1 MMWIRSSA
9 SAVLVVLL
17 LAAILSQGCG
27 VVVKAIYNE
36 EIETALDYPDGVV
49 APLFT
54 IQREERGPRIVAG
67 TIHLVGKFT
76 PEETNAAG
84 ATGLP
89 PVGRIFLR
97 RTDAT
102 GQVLVE
108 RAFDLHL
115 KRDGVIPLQV
125 FAIPDL
131 LITPGEQLAIAFQPL
146 GGHVPPGRI
155 RFRLRYDREA
165 PESGAE

>member
-1 MMWIRSSA
+1 MWTRSNA
-9 SAVLVVLL
+9 LAMFVVLL
-17 LAAILSQGCG
+17 MAAILSQGCG
-27 VVVKAIYNE
+27 VLVKAIYHE

-76 PEETNAAG
+76 PVEPTAAG

-102 GQVLVE
+102 GQVLVD

-115 KRDGVIPLQV
+115 TADGVIPPQV

-146 GGHVPPGRI
+146 GGDVPPGRV
-155 RFRLRYDREA
+155 RFRLRYDREDS
-165 PESGAE
+165 ESGEE